1 MMSERPHQ
9 AAPSEASPEST
20 ERMAVIASFPSFL
33 DTSKKLKMEEI
44 EDEDEILAAYR
55 DVTEF
60 QFLITHYVVSQ
71 AQDAPGLKE
80 MWRQLREAAALKNE
94 GQNFSMFQR
103 GVVTQVATHRIFKE
117 LGFNP
122 KISHPDEDAFKKIDM
137 WSDDKHAVQIKGS
150 AHENFGIYETDEVG
164 PAPVEISEDGKTRKL
179 FDSQIRSFRTKLKS
193 FGNDVKGYF
202 IVIPSD
208 KLDFATGEPS
218 RELVELV
225 KQKIAPHEAEKAAK

>member
-1 MMSERPHQ
+1 MISERPNQ
-9 AAPSEASPEST
+9 IASSEISPEDT
-20 ERMAVIASFPSFL
+20 ERAAVISSFPSFL
-33 DTSKKLKMEEI
+33 ETGRKLKMEEI

-60 QFLITHYVVSQ
+60 QFLITHYVISQ
-71 AQDAPGLKE
+71 AENASGLKE
-80 MWRQLREAAALKNE
+80 MWRQLKEISRSKNE
-94 GQNFSMFQR
+94 DQNFSMFQR

-122 KISHPDEDAFKKIDM
+122 RISHPDEDAFKKIDM
-137 WSDDKHAVQIKGS
+137 WSDGNRAVQIKGS
-150 AHENFGIYETDEVG
+150 AHEAFGIYETDEVG

-208 KLDFATGEPS
+208 KLDFTTGEPS
-218 RELVELV
+218 RALIELV
-225 KQKIAPHEAEKAAK
+225 KQKIVPQGMKKAA